1 MCAFAFRR
9 EGVDCHRVRWD
20 VGRKARVWASALAE
34 IEIARRGRA
43 PARGCARERARARGT
58 CLGLGPWARR
68 HVKMFI
74 QNLSR
79 RGNSVCFTVTCRL
92 FTFSFHSSLRSHSQT
107 RPRPRTSDGNR
118 LGSLTLSLVVVRRA
132 ARLYTPPDRAVTYS
146 LVSHAGRHV
155 GNALPVRAKWDHV
168 HFDVIETAC
177 VRAANRIGIEGTM
190 AVRAFRGGVRTCG
203 KPWARA
209 GADEHLCR
217 WRQLATRFVTRIH
230 VRLEEMLVPWDVQPG
245 PWPGEIV
252 CLMRL
257 DAWVI

>member
-1 MCAFAFRR
+1 M
-9 EGVDCHRVRWD
+9 
-20 VGRKARVWASALAE
+20 
-34 IEIARRGRA
+34 
-43 PARGCARERARARGT
+43 
-58 CLGLGPWARR
+58 LGPWPLGEAPCENVHTKSLAERKFSLFHRNLQTFHFQLSVSLITQSDSPAAAHLRR
-68 HVKMFI
+68 
-74 QNLSR
+74 Q
-79 RGNSVCFTVTCRL
+79 
-92 FTFSFHSSLRSHSQT
+92 
-107 RPRPRTSDGNR
+107 P
-118 LGSLTLSLVVVRRA
+118 
-132 ARLYTPPDRAVTYS
+132 ARLADASRSCVVLPDYTPPDRAVTYS